1 MVAAGVVQG
10 TENELVDDEAVLRW
24 IDEVVAKVL
33 SGRAP
38 MLRDGRDVGP
48 TGGRCCLSWNEI
60 VFCSRTCCGSSFE
73 RAAESCLG
81 IGVTGCGGWGS
92 MTRCCRP
99 LLAVHWALCLDE
111 AEVFLRVRKRLPSKQ
126 WGQLWRLY
134 VNHHGRSGDWYW

>member
-60 VFCSRTCCGSSFE
+60 VFC
-73 RAAESCLG
+73 
-81 IGVTGCGGWGS
+81 IG
-92 MTRCCRP
+92 
-99 LLAVHWALCLDE
+99 LAVG
-111 AEVFLRVRKRLPSKQ
+111 RVSSERR
-126 WGQLWRLY
+126 R
-134 VNHHGRSGDWYW
+134 VVSGLGSRGVEDGVR